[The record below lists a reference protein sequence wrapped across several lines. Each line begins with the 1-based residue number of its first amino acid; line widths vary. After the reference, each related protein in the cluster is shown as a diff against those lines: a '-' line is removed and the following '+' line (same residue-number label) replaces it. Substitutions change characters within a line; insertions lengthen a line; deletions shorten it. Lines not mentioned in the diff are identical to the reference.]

1 MDIPKDQN
9 LLIVGM
15 GQYGFVAREIAQ
27 AMHCFGKID
36 FVDDNHPDA
45 VGKMTDL
52 ERLSEQ
58 YNCAVVAIGDPKI
71 RLGCMGKLRR
81 CFSLTSLMHPM
92 SYISPSAI
100 VGEGCIVE
108 PLAVIHAEA
117 VVAAGCLISAGS
129 VINHN
134 SKVGKGCHIDCN
146 ATVPARASVP
156 EYTKVA
162 VGQVFKD

>member
-1 MDIPKDQN
+1 MDQS

-15 GQYGFVAREIAQ
+15 GQYGFFAREIAV
-27 AMHCFGKID
+27 AMRCFSRID

-52 ERLSEQ
+52 ERLSER
-58 YNCAVVAIGDPKI
+58 YNCAVVAIGEPKI
-71 RLGCMGKLRR
+71 RLDCMQKLCRY
-81 CFSLTSLMHPM
+81 FSLASLIHPM
-92 SYISPSAI
+92 SYVSPSAD

-108 PLAVIHAEA
+108 PLAVIHTEA
-117 VVAAGCLISAGS
+117 VIADGCLISAGS

-156 EYTKVA
+156 AYTKVA
-162 VGQVFKD
+162 VGQVYKD